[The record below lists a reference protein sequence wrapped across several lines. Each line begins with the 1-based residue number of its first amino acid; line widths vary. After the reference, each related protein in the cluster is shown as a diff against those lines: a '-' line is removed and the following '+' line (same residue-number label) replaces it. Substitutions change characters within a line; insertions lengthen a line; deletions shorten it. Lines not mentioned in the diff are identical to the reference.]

1 MKSEVNYLKTD
12 LSRKYMEKLEKKES
26 VLRNI
31 WTAIKSLGVDDS
43 SEEKEIAKQL
53 EELEKVQKKI
63 HEEQENFGASL
74 RVTPVRTGKAKTKT
88 VEKTKKQKQEE
99 REIGE

>member
-1 MKSEVNYLKTD
+1 
-12 LSRKYMEKLEKKES
+12 MEKLEKKES
-26 VLRNI
+26 PFRNL
-31 WTAIKSLGVDDS
+31 WAAIKSLGTDYS
-43 SEEKEIAKQL
+43 SEEKEIAKQV

-74 RVTPVRTGKAKTKT
+74 RVTPVKTGKSKTKA
-88 VEKTKKQKQEE
+88 VEKEKKQKQEE